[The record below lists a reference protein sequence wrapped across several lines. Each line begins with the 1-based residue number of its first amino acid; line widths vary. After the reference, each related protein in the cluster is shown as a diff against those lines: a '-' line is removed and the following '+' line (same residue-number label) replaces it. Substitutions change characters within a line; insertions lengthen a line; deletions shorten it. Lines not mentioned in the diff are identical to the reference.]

1 MWSPASSLW
10 GRLLDHEADT
20 ALVGDDNPSIV
31 RSPLVIASL
40 AVTHGARG
48 MMYGE
53 SETNVPSRGYR
64 ATSRGCRPRW
74 RLKSTRVV
82 SSIATA
88 EA

>member
-1 MWSPASSLW
+1 
-10 GRLLDHEADT
+10 
-20 ALVGDDNPSIV
+20 
-31 RSPLVIASL
+31 
-40 AVTHGARG
+40 